1 MAKYFLIL
9 NKYHGTSRLKDEGP
23 LIGTSASSYLL
34 LSAIYGTEIPTT
46 HGSANVP
53 EMI

>member
-9 NKYHGTSRLKDEGP
+9 NKYHRTSRLKDEDP
-23 LIGTSASSYLL
+23 SIRASASSYP
-34 LSAIYGTEIPTT
+34 IYGTKVPSAR
-46 HGSANVP
+46 GSANVP